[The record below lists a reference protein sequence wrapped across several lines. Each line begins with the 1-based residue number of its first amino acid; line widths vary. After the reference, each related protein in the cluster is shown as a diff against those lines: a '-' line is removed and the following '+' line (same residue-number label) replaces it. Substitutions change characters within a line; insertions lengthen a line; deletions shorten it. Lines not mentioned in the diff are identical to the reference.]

1 MFFVSLIAIRRER
14 ERANERRRR
23 ERETKKTEYYRKKFI
38 IIQCV
43 DVDVSCSWFG
53 VMMSIASK
61 NIDE

>member
-1 MFFVSLIAIRRER
+1 VKRER
-14 ERANERRRR
+14 EK
-23 ERETKKTEYYRKKFI
+23 ETEKEYYRKIFI

-53 VMMSIASK
+53 VMMSVASR